1 MAPPNDEQP
10 VRRRRGSSP
19 STSSAS
25 LVDTVKSVEK
35 KSESSLLLVW
45 DDLDEWRRDNAFI
58 VSGYRPTSNSY
69 QGSFSSIFTL
79 HNESVNIWTHLAGSI
94 LFTSLGAAAFYF
106 YEKLVAPRYSSATW
120 TDMSVFGCFFAGAFL
135 CLGMSATFHTLCNHS
150 PEVARWGN
158 KLDYT
163 GIVCLILGSYM
174 PALYYGFYCLPE
186 LMEIYLSTV
195 SVSYTH
201 SDTHLKRSHDL
212 RLLTPKADTVSDLDP
227 GAGLL
232 DRLVV

>member
-1 MAPPNDEQP
+1 MKLPSRNSNSIDFLGSFTLAIVTMVSNGKSA

-19 STSSAS
+19 ITNDTSSHHTTS
-25 LVDTVKSVEK
+25 NNLVDTVKSVEK
-35 KSESSLLLVW
+35 KIESTLLLAW

-58 VSGYRPTSNSY
+58 ISGYRPTSNSY

-94 LFTSLGAAAFYF
+94 LFTSLGALAFYF
-106 YEKLVAPRYSSATW
+106 YEKLIAPRYASATW
-120 TDMSVFGCFFAGAFL
+120 TDILVFGCFFAGAFL

-150 PEVARWGN
+150 PEVAKWGN

-163 GIVCLILGSYM
+163 GIVCLIIGSYM
-174 PALYYGFYCLPE
+174 PALYYGFYCIPE

-195 SVSYTH
+195 SVFFFFE
-201 SDTHLKRSHDL
+201 
-212 RLLTPKADTVSDLDP
+212 
-227 GAGLL
+227 
-232 DRLVV
+232 